1 MRLEGKVAI
10 VTGAGSG
17 NGRAIAPGFIDAP
30 MVGPFM
36 QQIQDAYGPCIPW
49 GRIGQPADVPRVAA
63 LLASD
68 ESEHM
73 TGSTVFT
80 GGGLTGA

>member
-1 MRLEGKVAI
+1 MKDRKTCHPPTEERECDWKA
-10 VTGAGSG
+10 
-17 NGRAIAPGFIDAP
+17 
-30 MVGPFM
+30 
-36 QQIQDAYGPCIPW
+36 QIQDAYGPRIPW
-49 GRIGQPADVPRVAA
+49 GRTGQPADVPCVAA

-80 GGGLTGA
+80 DGGLTGA